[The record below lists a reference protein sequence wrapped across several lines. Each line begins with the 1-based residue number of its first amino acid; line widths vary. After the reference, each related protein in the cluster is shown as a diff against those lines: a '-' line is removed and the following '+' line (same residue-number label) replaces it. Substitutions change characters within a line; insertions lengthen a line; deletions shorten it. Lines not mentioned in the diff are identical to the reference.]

1 LRRNYDFD
9 KYVSIKIGDIMHL
22 KKLRIN
28 LCFALLAT
36 ASLVALSTPVYAADG
51 SNEVSQGAV
60 SMAASPLGSI
70 DGGPVVASTYFV
82 VGAAFV
88 VVGIGTIAGNAMQV
102 IIQNTADGSKA
113 VFQAS
118 ASVAHEV
125 GLSVGNGIK
134 VVAESTG
141 YTLVAS
147 GKILAF
153 VPNAVGKEL
162 LYQSKLSQ

>member
-1 LRRNYDFD
+1 
-9 KYVSIKIGDIMHL
+9 MHL
-22 KKLRIN
+22 NTLRN
-28 LCFALLAT
+28 TLLAL
-36 ASLVALSTPVYAADG
+36 AACAALHAPTQAADG
-51 SNEVSQGAV
+51 SKEVSQGAV

-70 DGGPVVASTYFV
+70 EGGPIAASTYFV
-82 VGAAFV
+82 VGASFV
-88 VVGIGTIAGNAMQV
+88 VVGIGTIVGDAMEV
-102 IIQNTADGSKA
+102 IIQNTVDGSKA
-113 VFQAS
+113 VVRGS
-118 ASVAHEV
+118 AAVARQV

-141 YTLVAS
+141 YALVAS